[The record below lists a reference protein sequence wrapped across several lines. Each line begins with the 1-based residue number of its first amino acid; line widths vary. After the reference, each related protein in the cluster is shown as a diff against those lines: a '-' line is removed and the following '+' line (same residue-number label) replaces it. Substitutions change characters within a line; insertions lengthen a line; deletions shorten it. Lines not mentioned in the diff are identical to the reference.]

1 MFNMTFHFF
10 SALTTWISFS
20 IVLTPNKTRPLKV
33 TMERR
38 VVRVSPQ
45 IIHDKVTENLQL
57 RHQLAEREL
66 EWLATVE
73 EWKAKREE
81 VKKRDR

>member
-1 MFNMTFHFF
+1 
-10 SALTTWISFS
+10 
-20 IVLTPNKTRPLKV
+20 
-33 TMERR
+33 MERR
-38 VVRVSPQ
+38 IIRVSPQ

-57 RHQLAEREL
+57 RHQLAEREF